1 MKSGK
6 LFARTISTVA
16 VIFVVL
22 TLGCLTAFAQTGTAS
37 IRGTVRD
44 PQGNV
49 VSGAK
54 VTVSNQAKNF
64 SRTQVTGDDGSYSFT
79 ALAPDTYSVDAEAA
93 GFKKSNVS
101 DVRAQVDTTKDLDI
115 TLEVGQVTETITV
128 ISGTEATL
136 NSTDASIGSAFE
148 SRRIQELPLN
158 ARNIVGLLSL
168 QPGVTREGEV
178 NGSRRDQ
185 ANITLDGIDVNEQ
198 QTGLDVVNGTNR
210 ATNVQGDAFAS
221 VLRMTPDSVQEFR
234 VTTSN
239 PNSTQGR
246 SSGGQ
251 VTLVTKSGTNDFHG
265 SLFEYHRNTITTS
278 NDYFNNARGRFVAT
292 DPEVISG
299 EKQVG
304 DERVPRPKL
313 IRNIFGG
320 TLGGPIKKNR
330 AYFFY
335 SFEGRRDAAE
345 ESVVRDVPTATLR
358 QGTVRYRCIVDAI
371 NNPLCPASGIRT
383 LTPADIAGIYPAT
396 GGVNLAGLAIL
407 QTAPLPNDF
416 STGDGLNR
424 AGFRFN
430 APISVELET
439 HTARFDVTLTDRQ
452 SIFARGN
459 YQNDLYGRAPRFPT
473 TPAPNVW
480 VNPRGFVVGHTW
492 TLTNSLVNNA
502 RVGLTRAGVT
512 QQGDS
517 TDNSIG
523 FRDVYVPFTYA
534 RGLQRT
540 TPVWNLTDDLSWV
553 KGSHTIQ
560 FGTNM
565 RFIRNDRTSF
575 ANSFDAA
582 LVNFS
587 FYASSGSSILNPAPG
602 DRDPSFNRD
611 FGTAVAAVLGRYSQY
626 SIRANFDKSG
636 QPLPAGSPA
645 VRSLATQEYDF
656 YAQDIWKVTPNL
668 TLNFGLRYGQE
679 TPVYEVNGF
688 QLVPNTNLG
697 QFLQRRIEGAANG
710 TPLNETISFNLGG
723 RANNAPDFY
732 NKDKNNFAPH
742 IGVAWSPDFG
752 DNFFGRLIGRNGRS
766 VFRGGFRILYDHI
779 AGQLAVDAENENSFG
794 FAAENTNGS
803 SSTNTTTL
811 LGPLVSGFN
820 PNVRSFPRVTL
831 PASLTFPLSFPADE
845 TDRIV
850 AGLDQSIVSP
860 KHYTWNFSYGRELGK
875 GLSFE
880 ASYIGRKAE
889 NLLLVRDIMQLN
901 NLRDPQS
908 GQDWYGAAGQLND
921 LRRANTPLNAVPN
934 IPFFTNLFPNLGDN
948 LLGDP
953 TLTPSQAAFILHSA
967 DPNFGFNITDFT
979 LIQII
984 IDDLGRVPN
993 AFFHPQY
1000 AALTA
1005 FSSVGRSWYHGG
1017 AFSVRQ
1023 RLGNDFIFDLNYT
1036 LAKSMDNGSTLLS
1049 QRALS
1054 NTVRNALDPD
1064 LEYSV
1069 SDFDVRHNVNAN
1081 WLWALP
1087 FGRGKR
1093 WMGGSNSLVNGIL
1106 GGWQLTGIFRFNS
1119 GLPTGS
1125 PSDVEWATN
1134 WQLTSNG
1141 VRTGQP
1147 LAICHRDVAGVPN
1160 VFCNPT
1166 TAYQSFR
1173 NARAGEVGDRNIDE
1187 LRLPSYISLDA
1198 GLSKS
1203 FKMWYAEGHQLQ
1215 FRWEVFNVTN
1225 TQRFGVID
1233 ALSLNPDPFLST
1245 QPSASFG
1252 NYIGSQTPV
1261 GETRPGRVMQFAL
1274 RYTF

>member
-1 MKSGK
+1 MRLSMRALSFLIVLLSFSAAVQAQTG
-6 LFARTISTVA
+6 ISTV
-16 VIFVVL
+16 
-22 TLGCLTAFAQTGTAS
+22 
-37 IRGTVRD
+37 RGTIRD
-44 PQGNV
+44 QQGNV
-49 VSGAK
+49 VPGA
-54 VTVSNQAKNF
+54 TVILTDAEKNF
-64 SRTQVTGDDGSYSFT
+64 SRTQTTSDDGSYVFSSV
-79 ALAPDTYSVDAEAA
+79 PPSTYSVQVEAP
-93 GFKKSNVS
+93 GFKKTAVAE
-101 DVRAQVDTTKDLDI
+101 VKALVDTSVDVDVA
-115 TLEVGQVTETITV
+115 LEVGAVTETVNVT
-128 ISGTEATL
+128 SGNDAPL
-136 NSTDASIGSAFE
+136 NTTDATIGNTFE
-148 SRRIQELPLN
+148 SRRIEELPLN

-185 ANITLDGIDVNEQ
+185 SNITLDGVDVNEQ

-210 ATNVQGDAFAS
+210 VTNIPGDAFAS
-221 VLRMTPDSVQEFR
+221 VLRVTPDSVQEFR

-265 SLFEYHRNTITTS
+265 SLYEFHRNTVTTT
-278 NDYFNNARGRFVAT
+278 NDYFNNARGRFVAG

-304 DERVPRPKL
+304 DERVARPKL
-313 IRNIFGG
+313 LRNIFGG
-320 TLGGPIKKNR
+320 SLGGPIKKNK

-335 SFEGRRDAAE
+335 SYEGRRDAAE
-345 ESVVRDVPTATLR
+345 ESVVRDVPTANLR
-358 QGTVRYRCIVDAI
+358 QGIVRYRCVVDPG
-371 NNPLCPASGIRT
+371 NPLCPASGIRT
-383 LTPADIAGIYPAT
+383 LTPADIFALYPDT
-396 GGVNLAGLAIL
+396 LGVNPVGLSVL

-416 STGDGLNR
+416 SLGDGLNR

-430 APISVELET
+430 APISVKLES
-439 HTARFDVTLTDRQ
+439 HTARVDFTLTDRQ
-452 SIFARGN
+452 SLFARGN
-459 YQNDLYGRAPRFPT
+459 YQSDLHGRAPRFPT
-473 TPAPNVW
+473 TPAPNLW
-480 VNPRGFVVGHTW
+480 INPRGFVVGHNW
-492 TLTNSLVNNA
+492 TVTNSLVNNA

-517 TDNSIG
+517 DAASIG

-540 TPVWNLTDDLSWV
+540 TPVWNLTDDVAWV
-553 KGSHTIQ
+553 KGTHTIQ
-560 FGTNM
+560 AGTNM

-587 FYASSGSSILNPAPG
+587 FYQTSGSSILNAAPG
-602 DRDPSFNRD
+602 DLDPSFNRD
-611 FGTAVAAVLGRYSQY
+611 YGTAIAAALGRYSQY
-626 SIRANFDKSG
+626 SIRANFDISG
-636 QPLPAGSPA
+636 QPLAAGSPA

-656 YAQDIWKVTPNL
+656 YAQDIWKVTPSL
-668 TLNFGLRYGQE
+668 TLSYGMRYGVE

-697 QFLQRRIEGAANG
+697 DFLDRRIAGAAAG
-710 TPLNETISFNLGG
+710 TPLNEPISFSLGG

-732 NKDKNNFAPH
+732 SKDKNNFAPH

-752 DNFFGRLIGRNGRS
+752 DNFFGRLFGREGRS
-766 VFRGGFRILYDHI
+766 VIRGGFRIVYDHI

-803 SSTNTTTL
+803 SSTNVTSL
-811 LGPLVSGFN
+811 LGPLVDGFT
-820 PNVRSFPRVTL
+820 PDVRTFPRVSL

-850 AGLDQSIVSP
+850 AGLDQSLVSP
-860 KHYTWNFSYGRELGK
+860 QHYTWNFSYGREVGR

-880 ASYIGRKAE
+880 ASYIGRTAK

-901 NLRDPQS
+901 NLVDS
-908 GQDWYGAAGQLND
+908 GSGMDWYTATRQLNQ
-921 LRRANTPLNAVPN
+921 LRLANTPLASVPN
-934 IPFFTNLFPNLGDN
+934 IPYFNNLFPNLGNDFF
-948 LLGDP
+948 GDP
-953 TLTPSQAAFILHSA
+953 TLTGTQAVFILHSN

-979 LIQII
+979 LLQII
-984 IDDLGRVPN
+984 LDDVGVIPN

-1000 AALTA
+1000 AALQA
-1005 FSSVGRSWYHGG
+1005 FSSVGRSNYHAGTM
-1017 AFSVRQ
+1017 SVRQ
-1023 RLGNDFIFDLNYT
+1023 RFGNDFLFDLNYT

-1081 WLWALP
+1081 WLWVLP
-1087 FGRGKR
+1087 FGRSKR
-1093 WMGGSNSLVNGIL
+1093 FLNDTPTLVNALL
-1106 GGWQLTGIFRFNS
+1106 GGWQLSGIFRFNT

-1141 VRTGQP
+1141 VRRQAVGS
-1147 LAICHRDVAGVPN
+1147 CNRDVNGTPN

-1166 TAYQSFR
+1166 EAYQSFR
-1173 NARAGEVGDRNIDE
+1173 NALAGEVGDRNIDS

-1203 FKMWYAEGHQLQ
+1203 FNMWYAEGHRLQ

-1225 TQRFGVID
+1225 TQRFGVIE
-1233 ALSLNPDPFLST
+1233 ALSLNPEPFLAT